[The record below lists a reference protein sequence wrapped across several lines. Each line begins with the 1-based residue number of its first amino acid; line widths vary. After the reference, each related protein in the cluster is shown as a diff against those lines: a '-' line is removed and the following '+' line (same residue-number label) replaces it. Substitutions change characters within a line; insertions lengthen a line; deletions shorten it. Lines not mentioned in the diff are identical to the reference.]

1 MCSDLHVWTLIVVF
15 HCTWSHHLQ
24 FVDHDFAGLSGV
36 RVVRIATHPD
46 FQGMGYGSRA
56 LQLLLDYFE
65 GRLPS
70 LGEGAGDTLEPLPTV
85 KVWMSWLLSWLHKQ
99 RVLVYFHPEDD

>member
-1 MCSDLHVWTLIVVF
+1 MPAQANKIRVSL
-15 HCTWSHHLQ
+15 LQ
-24 FVDHDFAGLSGV
+24 FADHDFAGLSGA

-65 GRLPS
+65 GRLPN
-70 LGEGAGDTLEPLPTV
+70 LGEGEDHRLEPEAEIQV
-85 KVWMSWLLSWLHKQ
+85 LLTGKSASS
-99 RVLVYFHPEDD
+99 Y

>member
-1 MCSDLHVWTLIVVF
+1 MDY
-15 HCTWSHHLQ
+15 
-24 FVDHDFAGLSGV
+24 DFAGLSGG

-70 LGEGAGDTLEPLPTV
+70 LGEGGGDTFDPLPEV
-85 KVWMSWLLSWLHKQ
+85 KVFMLSCLSCTPACRYVK
-99 RVLVYFHPEDD
+99 

>member
-1 MCSDLHVWTLIVVF
+1 MDY
-15 HCTWSHHLQ
+15 
-24 FVDHDFAGLSGV
+24 DFAGLSGG

-70 LGEGAGDTLEPLPTV
+70 LGEGGGDTLDPLPEV
-85 KVWMSWLLSWLHKQ
+85 KVFMLSFQLHSCLQVCKDLSTTFTLRIARELRQ
-99 RVLVYFHPEDD
+99 NLSKNLWS

>member
-1 MCSDLHVWTLIVVF
+1 MCGRSSLSSIAR
-15 HCTWSHHLQ
+15 WSHHIQ
-24 FVDHDFAGLSGV
+24 YVDHDFAGLSGV

-70 LGEGAGDTLEPLPTV
+70 LGEGTGDTLEPLPTV
-85 KVWMSWLLSWLHKQ
+85 KVWMSWLLSWLHKLKESP
-99 RVLVYFHPEDD
+99 RLLPP